1 VVEQLG
7 AAVDALGWVMK
18 KCSRRYSVGPIW
30 TGWAPSPANT
40 RCAAPSIRRPP
51 TCTLPSSSSSR
62 ERRITARIRAS
73 SSRAENGLT
82 T

>member
-1 VVEQLG
+1 
-7 AAVDALGWVMK
+7 MK
-18 KCSRRYSVGPIW
+18 KCSRRYSVGPIC
-30 TGWAPSPANT
+30 TGASPANT
-40 RCAAPSIRRPP
+40 RWAAPSMRNGPMA
-51 TCTLPSSSSSR
+51 TLPSSSSSR